1 MSEGNVE
8 YIPRDASSPRT
19 QGVISGAE
27 PNSPPLEMYATVAC
41 PASSPRIWSSSR
53 PPKTGGRT
61 LGHMATPFLIALVY
75 VAVVAA
81 VLYLVVRFGV
91 RDGMTDFENRR
102 GDRDLRR

>member
-1 MSEGNVE
+1 M
-8 YIPRDASSPRT
+8 ASVTGP
-19 QGVISGAE
+19 
-27 PNSPPLEMYATVAC
+27 
-41 PASSPRIWSSSR
+41 PRIRSSSR

-61 LGHMATPFLIALVY
+61 PGHMATPFLIALVY